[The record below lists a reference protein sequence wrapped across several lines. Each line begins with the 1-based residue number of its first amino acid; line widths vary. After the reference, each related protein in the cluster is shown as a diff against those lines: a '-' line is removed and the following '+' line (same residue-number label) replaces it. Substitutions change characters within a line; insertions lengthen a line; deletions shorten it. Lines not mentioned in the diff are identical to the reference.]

1 MPDTPIAA
9 VYDELRALAEHRLS
23 IDPAGWSLGATGLVH
38 EAYLKLHGKALW
50 KSDRHYFHAAA
61 QAMRRI
67 LVDRARAASA
77 EKRGGGQPIAELPD
91 MPAAVP
97 VDYVA
102 LDDALTTLAAE
113 DPVAAEMVHLR
124 FFAGRTR
131 DESAQFLGI
140 SPRQADRLWAFA
152 RAWLFDRLSESGK

>member
-1 MPDTPIAA
+1 MPETPIAA

-23 IDPAGWSLGATGLVH
+23 TDPAGCSLGATALVH
-38 EAYLKLHGKALW
+38 EVYLKLHGKALW
-50 KSDRHYFHAAA
+50 KSDRHYFQAAA

-67 LVDRARAASA
+67 LVDRARAGNAQ
-77 EKRGGGQPIAELPD
+77 KRHGGQRTAELPD
-91 MPAAVP
+91 VPAATN
-97 VDYVA
+97 VDYIA

-113 DPVAAEMVHLR
+113 DAIAADMVHLR

-131 DESAQFLGI
+131 DEAAQLLNI

-152 RAWLFDRLSESGK
+152 KAWLFDRLSES

>member
-23 IDPAGWSLGATGLVH
+23 ADPAGWSLGATALVH

-50 KSDRHYFHAAA
+50 KSERHYFHAAA
-61 QAMRRI
+61 QAMQRI
-67 LVDRARAASA
+67 LADRARAATTR
-77 EKRGGGQPIAELPD
+77 KRGGRKQTAELPD
-91 MPAAVP
+91 VPAAIDI
-97 VDYVA
+97 DYVA
-102 LDDALTTLAAE
+102 LDDSLTKLAAE
-113 DPVAAEMVHLR
+113 EPDAAEMVQLR

-131 DESAQFLGI
+131 DEAAQLLGI

-152 RAWLFDRLSESGK
+152 RAWLFEKLSKS